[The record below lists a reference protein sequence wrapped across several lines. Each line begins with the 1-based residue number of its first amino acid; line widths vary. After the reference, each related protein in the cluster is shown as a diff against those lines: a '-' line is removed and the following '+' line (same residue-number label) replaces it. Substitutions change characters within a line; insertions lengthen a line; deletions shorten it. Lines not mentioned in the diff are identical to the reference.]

1 MSDLSLPAAAAV
13 PRRVPRRLALMA
25 FGIALVLAFLCA
37 AGIGAVRIMP
47 GEIIAIVVRSLGA
60 AIDVDPRL
68 EAVFLAIRLPRA
80 VLALVVG
87 AGLGIAGASMQGLFR
102 NPLADPGLIG
112 VSAGAALAA
121 VMVIVLGGSVLHLI
135 TPAQR
140 PWFLPAAA
148 FIGGL
153 IATGL
158 VYKMGTRG
166 GMTSVATML
175 LAGIAVNALCAAG
188 IGFLTYI
195 ADENQ
200 LRLLMFWTMGSL
212 GAASWSTILPALPL
226 VVVPAL
232 LLLRNHRALDAMA
245 LGEREATHLGIEV
258 EGVKTRIVVL
268 VALCVGGAV
277 SVSGIIGFVGL
288 VVPHLVRLIGGPRHA
303 LVLPGAA
310 MLGGALMLSADLV
323 ARLIMAP
330 AEMPVGIVM
339 AALGAPVFLS
349 IMARRRGAT
358 AL

>member
-1 MSDLSLPAAAAV
+1 MSDLSMPAAAAV
-13 PRRVPRRLALMA
+13 PRRVKRHLALMA
-25 FGIALVLAFLCA
+25 FGIALALAFLCA
-37 AGIGAVRIMP
+37 VGFGAVRILP
-47 GEIIAIVVRSLGA
+47 GEMLGIVLRALGA
-60 AIDVDPRL
+60 TIDVDQRL

-87 AGLGIAGASMQGLFR
+87 AGLGIAGASMQGMFR

-121 VMVIVLGGSVLHLI
+121 VAVIVLGGSVLHLI
-135 TPAQR
+135 TPSQR
-140 PWFLPAAA
+140 PWFLPGAA

-158 VYKMGTRG
+158 VYRLGTRG
-166 GMTSVATML
+166 GTTSVATML
-175 LAGIAVNALCAAG
+175 LAGIAVNALAAAG

-200 LRLLMFWTMGSL
+200 LRLLVFWTMGSL
-212 GAASWSTILPALPL
+212 GAASWGVILPALPL
-226 VVVPAL
+226 VVIPAL
-232 LLLRNHRALDAMA
+232 LLLRHHRALDAMA
-245 LGEREATHLGIEV
+245 LGEREASHLGIEV
-258 EGVKTRIVVL
+258 EDVKTRIVVL
-268 VALCVGGAV
+268 VALSVGGAV

-310 MLGGALMLSADLV
+310 MLGGALMLSADLL
-323 ARLIMAP
+323 ARLVMAP

-349 IMARRRGAT
+349 IMARRHAAT

>member
-1 MSDLSLPAAAAV
+1 MSDLSMPAAAAL
-13 PRRVPRRLALMA
+13 PRRVKQRLALTA
-25 FGIALVLAFLCA
+25 FGIALTLAFLCA
-37 AGIGAVRIMP
+37 IGFGAVRILPHDMLS
-47 GEIIAIVVRSLGA
+47 IVLRTLG
-60 AIDVDPRL
+60 ISTDVDPRL

-121 VMVIVLGGSVLHLI
+121 VAVIVLGGSVLHLV

-140 PWFLPAAA
+140 PWLLPAAA
-148 FIGGL
+148 FVGGL
-153 IATGL
+153 VATAL
-158 VYKMGTRG
+158 VYRLGTRG
-166 GMTSVATML
+166 GITSVATML
-175 LAGIAVNALCAAG
+175 LAGIAVNALAAAG

-200 LRLLMFWTMGSL
+200 LRLLIFWTMGSL
-212 GAASWSTILPALPL
+212 GAASWGTILPALPL
-226 VVVPAL
+226 VVIPAL

-245 LGEREATHLGIEV
+245 LGEREAAHLGIEV

-288 VVPHLVRLIGGPRHA
+288 VVPHIVRLIGGPRHA

-310 MLGGALMLSADLV
+310 MLGGALMLAGDLV

-339 AALGAPVFLS
+339 AALGTPVFLS
-349 IMARRRGAT
+349 IMARRHAAT

>member
-1 MSDLSLPAAAAV
+1 MSELSLSAAAAV
-13 PRRVPRRLALMA
+13 PRRVKRRLALVV
-25 FGIALVLAFLCA
+25 FGVALVLAFLCA
-37 AGIGAVRIMP
+37 IAFGAVRIMP
-47 GEIIAIVVRSLGA
+47 GDMLSIVLRT
-60 AIDVDPRL
+60 DVDPRL

-121 VMVIVLGGSVLHLI
+121 VAVIVLGGSVLHLI

-140 PWFLPAAA
+140 PWLLPAAS
-148 FIGGL
+148 FVGGL
-153 IATGL
+153 IATAA
-158 VYKMGTRG
+158 VYRMGTRG
-166 GMTSVATML
+166 GITSVATML
-175 LAGIAVNALCAAG
+175 LAGIAVNALAAAG

-212 GAASWSTILPALPL
+212 GAASWGAILPALPL
-226 VVVPAL
+226 VVIPAL
-232 LLLRNHRALDAMA
+232 LLLRHHRALDTLA
-245 LGEREATHLGIEV
+245 LGEREAAHLGIEV
-258 EGVKTRIVVL
+258 EGVKKRIVVL
-268 VALCVGGAV
+268 VALCVGAAV

-310 MLGGALMLSADLV
+310 MLGGALMLSADLA

-349 IMARRRGAT
+349 IMARRHAAT

>member
-1 MSDLSLPAAAAV
+1 
-13 PRRVPRRLALMA
+13 
-25 FGIALVLAFLCA
+25 VL
-37 AGIGAVRIMP
+37 RT
-47 GEIIAIVVRSLGA
+47 
-60 AIDVDPRL
+60 DVDPRL

-112 VSAGAALAA
+112 VSAGGALAA
-121 VMVIVLGGSVLHLI
+121 VTVIVLGGSVLHLI

-140 PWFLPAAA
+140 PWLLPAAA

-153 IATGL
+153 IATAA
-158 VYKMGTRG
+158 VYRMGTRG

-212 GAASWSTILPALPL
+212 GAASWGVILPALPL
-226 VVVPAL
+226 VVIPAL
-232 LLLRNHRALDAMA
+232 LLLRHHRALDAMA
-245 LGEREATHLGIEV
+245 LGEREAAHLGIEV
-258 EGVKTRIVVL
+258 EGVKRRIVVL

-288 VVPHLVRLIGGPRHA
+288 VVPHVVRLIGGPRHA

-349 IMARRRGAT
+349 IMARRHAAT

>member
-1 MSDLSLPAAAAV
+1 MSDLSMPAAAAM
-13 PRRVPRRLALMA
+13 PRRVSRRLALIV
-25 FGIALVLAFLCA
+25 FGVALMVAFLSA

-47 GEIIAIVVRSLGA
+47 GEIVSIALGSLGA
-60 AIDVDPRL
+60 ATEADPRL

-87 AGLGIAGASMQGLFR
+87 AGLGVAGASMQGLFR

-121 VMVIVLGGSVLHLI
+121 VMVIVLGGSMLHLI

-158 VYKMGTRG
+158 AYKMGTRG

-226 VVVPAL
+226 VVIPAL
-232 LLLRNHRALDAMA
+232 LLLRHHRALDAMA

-349 IMARRRGAT
+349 IMARRRSAT

>member
-1 MSDLSLPAAAAV
+1 MSDLTMPAAAAV
-13 PRRVPRRLALMA
+13 PRRVKRPMALTAFAIALM
-25 FGIALVLAFLCA
+25 LAFLCA
-37 AGIGAVRIMP
+37 VGFGSVRILPDDMLS
-47 GEIIAIVVRSLGA
+47 IVLRTLGIPA
-60 AIDVDPRL
+60 DIDPRL

-121 VMVIVLGGSVLHLI
+121 VAVIVLGGSVLHLI

-140 PWFLPAAA
+140 PWLLPAAA

-153 IATGL
+153 AATAV
-158 VYKMGTRG
+158 VYRMGTRSG
-166 GMTSVATML
+166 ITSVATML
-175 LAGIAVNALCAAG
+175 LAGIAVNALAAAG

-200 LRLLMFWTMGSL
+200 LRLLLFWTMGSL
-212 GAASWSTILPALPL
+212 GSASWGVILPALPL
-226 VVVPAL
+226 VVIPAL
-232 LLLRNHRALDAMA
+232 LLLRHHRALDAMA

-258 EGVKTRIVVL
+258 EGVKKRIVVL

-277 SVSGIIGFVGL
+277 SVSGVIGFVGL
-288 VVPHLVRLIGGPRHA
+288 VVPHIVRLIGGPRHA

-339 AALGAPVFLS
+339 AALGAPAFLT
-349 IMARRRGAT
+349 IMARRHAAT

>member
-1 MSDLSLPAAAAV
+1 MSGLGLPLAAAMPRRMGRRLSLV
-13 PRRVPRRLALMA
+13 A
-25 FGIALVLAFLCA
+25 FGIALALSFLCA
-37 AGIGAVRIMP
+37 VAFGAVRITP
-47 GEIIAIVVRSLGA
+47 GDMLSFALRA
-60 AIDVDPRL
+60 DVDPRL
-68 EAVFLAIRLPRA
+68 EAVFIAIRLPRA

-87 AGLGIAGASMQGLFR
+87 AGLGIAGAAMQGLFR

-121 VMVIVLGGSVLHLI
+121 VAVIVLGGSVLHLI

-140 PWFLPAAA
+140 PWLLPVAA
-148 FIGGL
+148 FAGGL
-153 IATGL
+153 IATAL

-200 LRLLMFWTMGSL
+200 LRLLIFWTMGSL
-212 GAASWSTILPALPL
+212 GAASWGTILPALPL
-226 VVVPAL
+226 VVIPASL
-232 LLLRNHRALDAMA
+232 LLHHRRALDALA
-245 LGEREATHLGIEV
+245 LGEREAAHLGIDV
-258 EGVKTRIVVL
+258 EGVKARVVVL

-277 SVSGIIGFVGL
+277 SISGIIGFVGL

-323 ARLIMAP
+323 ARLIIAP
-330 AEMPVGIVM
+330 AEMPVGVVM

-349 IMARRRGAT
+349 IMARRQAAT

>member
-1 MSDLSLPAAAAV
+1 MSDLSIPAAAAV
-13 PRRVPRRLALMA
+13 PRRVKRPLALVV
-25 FGIALVLAFLCA
+25 FGVALVLAFLCA
-37 AGIGAVRIMP
+37 VGFGAVRIMP
-47 GEIIAIVVRSLGA
+47 GDILAIVLRAV
-60 AIDVDPRL
+60 DVDPRL

-121 VMVIVLGGSVLHLI
+121 VAVIVLGGSVLHLI

-140 PWFLPAAA
+140 PWLLPAAS

-153 IATGL
+153 IATAL
-158 VYKMGTRG
+158 VYRMGTRG
-166 GMTSVATML
+166 GSTSVATML

-212 GAASWSTILPALPL
+212 GAASWGVILPALPL
-226 VVVPAL
+226 VVIPAL
-232 LLLRNHRALDAMA
+232 LLLRAHRALDAMA
-245 LGEREATHLGIEV
+245 LGEREASHLGIEV
-258 EGVKTRIVVL
+258 EGVKRRIVVL

-277 SVSGIIGFVGL
+277 SISGIIGFVGL

-330 AEMPVGIVM
+330 SEMPVGIVM
-339 AALGAPVFLS
+339 AAFGAPVFLS
-349 IMARRRGAT
+349 IMARRHTAT